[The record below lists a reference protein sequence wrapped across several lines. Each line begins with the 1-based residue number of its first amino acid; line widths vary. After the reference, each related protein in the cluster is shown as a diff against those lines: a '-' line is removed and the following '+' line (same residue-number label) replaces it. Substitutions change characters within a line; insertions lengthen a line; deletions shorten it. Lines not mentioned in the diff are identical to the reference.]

1 MALAIDN
8 FQLTGELPA
17 IPTAKHY
24 IYAIDETGY
33 DALGLYAW
41 GDGEL
46 FGAWP
51 GESWVDQKTIGDN
64 VYKVFL
70 LDAESGSYNLIFN
83 NWNNGLQLPDFNITA
98 NRDYYLRVTA
108 TEVTEI
114 GGSDG
119 IIETKSQQSAIVS
132 PFVYD
137 LQGRK
142 VGTTDSSLPK
152 GLYIVNGKKSIIR

>member
-1 MALAIDN
+1 M
-8 FQLTGELPA
+8 
-17 IPTAKHY
+17 
-24 IYAIDETGY
+24 
-33 DALGLYAW
+33 
-41 GDGEL
+41 
-46 FGAWP
+46 
-51 GESWVDQKTIGDN
+51 DQKTIDDK

-83 NWNNGLQLPDFNITA
+83 NWNNGQQVPDFNITA

-108 TEVTEI
+108 TGVTEI
-114 GGSDG
+114 GGSAG
-119 IIETKSQQSAIVS
+119 IVETKNQPAVVS

-142 VGTTDSSLPK
+142 VGTADGSLPK

>member
-1 MALAIDN
+1 V
-8 FQLTGELPA
+8 
-17 IPTAKHY
+17 
-24 IYAIDETGY
+24 DE
-33 DALGLYAW
+33 
-41 GDGEL
+41 
-46 FGAWP
+46 
-51 GESWVDQKTIGDN
+51 KTIDDQ

-119 IIETKSQQSAIVS
+119 IIETKSQQSALVS

-137 LQGRK
+137 LLGRK